1 MCIYKFDIVLLYGLW
16 NLFMIKIYVIECN
29 FFCIWFVDV
38 SIYKEMFIF
47 FDMWKLNK
55 EYKILR

>member
-29 FFCIWFVDV
+29 FFYIWFVDV

-47 FDMWKLNK
+47 FDMWKFNK